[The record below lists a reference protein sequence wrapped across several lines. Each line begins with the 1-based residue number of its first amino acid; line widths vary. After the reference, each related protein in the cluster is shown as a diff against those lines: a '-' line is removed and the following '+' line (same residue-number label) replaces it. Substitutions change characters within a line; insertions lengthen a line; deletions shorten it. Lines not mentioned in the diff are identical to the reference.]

1 MLKVRRGFSGFA
13 VDDLDAARTFYRE
26 TLGFAVDTDDR
37 MGLLALTLPGTD
49 TNVMVYPKPDF
60 VPATYTI
67 LNLSVDDIDAAV
79 DSLTAAGVTML
90 RYDEMGQDER
100 GIARGNGPDI
110 AWFNDPA
117 GNILSVLVESA
128 G

>member
-1 MLKVRRGFSGFA
+1 MLQVRRGFSGFA

-26 TLGFAVDTDDR
+26 TLGFAVDSDDR

-49 TNVMVYPKPDF
+49 TTVMVYPKPDF

-67 LNLSVDDIDAAV
+67 LNLSVEDIDAAV
-79 DSLTAAGVTML
+79 DSLTASGVTML
-90 RYDEMGQDER
+90 RYDGMGQDGR

>member
-1 MLKVRRGFSGFA
+1 MLQVRRGFSGFA
-13 VDDLDAARTFYRE
+13 VDDLDAARIFYRE
-26 TLGFAVDTDDR
+26 TLGFAVDSDDQ

-49 TNVMVYPKPDF
+49 TVVMVYPKPDF

-79 DSLTAAGVTML
+79 DSLTASGVTML
-90 RYDEMGQDER
+90 RYDEMGQDAR